1 MVPLVSAEVGA
12 DGKAFPTLGALEGPL
27 PSVDPLMREQVGALA
42 EALPTVGAL
51 EGPLPCVRPAV
62 LGQC

>member
-12 DGKAFPTLGALEGPL
+12 DSEAFPTLSAVEGPL
-27 PSVDPLMREQVGALA
+27 PSVDALMREQVGALA

-51 EGPLPCVRPAV
+51 EGPLTCVRPAV
-62 LGQC
+62 LG